1 MAMKI
6 QPELLT
12 KTAFNREVE
21 RRALDQSFSA
31 QFIKTCNCDPD
42 SKSKRRLKHTY
53 GIVQGIDSGLSNN
66 KIHNADAASR
76 MRNIAMS
83 MTTSYMV
90 KNKIVDIAILDA
102 ENISLEQVADQYTN
116 DYHRTQLMVESIQ
129 NNKFIQNAIHEFAK
143 DGKPYKS
150 KNHDEIQEIEE
161 ELDELELKLVLE
173 TTVMRLLYDNK
184 KRQLE
189 QTLQDLKRD
198 EFLNGDFSIEDICFK
213 VVTDWNRNSLREAI
227 WYLSKT
233 AQNKLI
239 RLIVK
244 SYKSMYEDE
253 IKAYRKKKNSD
264 QRKESMKK
272 YNKKSLS
279 AEEKLELVQ
288 LGKAD
293 GLTPKEV
300 ATQISCSVRTVQIY
314 WNKVN

>member
-1 MAMKI
+1 MKI

-21 RRALDQSFSA
+21 RRAKDQSFSA
-31 QFIKTCNCDPD
+31 RFIRTCNCDLD
-42 SKSKRRLKHTY
+42 NKSKRRLKHTY

-66 KIHNADAASR
+66 KIHNVDAASR

-90 KNKIVDIAILDA
+90 RNKIVDIAILDA
-102 ENISLEQVADQYTN
+102 ENISLEQVADQYTKR
-116 DYHRTQLMVESIQ
+116 YHLTQLMVESIQ
-129 NNKFIQNAIHEFAK
+129 KNEFIKNAIYELAK

-150 KNHDEIQEIEE
+150 KNHDEIHKIEE
-161 ELDELELKLVLE
+161 ELDELEIKLVLE
-173 TTVMRLLYDNK
+173 TTAMKLLYHNK
-184 KRQLE
+184 IRQLE

-198 EFLNGDFSIEDICFK
+198 EFLNGDLSIEDICFK
-213 VVTDWNRNSLREAI
+213 VVTDWNRNNLSEAI
-227 WYLSKT
+227 WYLSQT

-239 RLIVK
+239 RLIIK

-253 IKAYRKKKNSD
+253 ISAYRRKKNND
-264 QRKESMKK
+264 RRKEAMKK

-279 AEEKLELVQ
+279 AEDKLELVQ

-293 GLTPKEV
+293 GLTQKEV
-300 ATQISCSVRTVQIY
+300 ATQIGCSVRTVQYY
-314 WNKVN
+314 WNTAS